1 MKPSIIGLMWYSGK
15 YPQLNTCIGNQERMK
30 SNGIG
35 KLVTSGKKKIK
46 PKKIG
51 EIYTN
56 KRRK

>member
-35 KLVTSGKKKIK
+35 KLVTSGKKK
-46 PKKIG
+46 
-51 EIYTN
+51 N
-56 KRRK
+56 KAKENRRDLYK